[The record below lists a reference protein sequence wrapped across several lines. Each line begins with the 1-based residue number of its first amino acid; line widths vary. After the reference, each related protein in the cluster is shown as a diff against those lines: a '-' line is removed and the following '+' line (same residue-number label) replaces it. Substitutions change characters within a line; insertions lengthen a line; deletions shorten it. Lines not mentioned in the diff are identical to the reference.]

1 MCNRFS
7 YAGQVKQCTISGKIQ
22 MYAGDVE
29 TMDRPESMWGVGAVP
44 IYLSMPPVANSN
56 QHSALCPALMLLLRL
71 VLISLLLIL
80 EHLAE

>member
-1 MCNRFS
+1 MHDFWKNTDVCWGRGDN
-7 YAGQVKQCTISGKIQ
+7 GQTR
-22 MYAGDVE
+22 E
-29 TMDRPESMWGVGAVP
+29 HVGAVP